1 MTEIAAAGPDATD
14 AGTTGTVVVQP
25 WHRAHPPGSVG
36 GSIYAVDHPHRVS
49 AARALTDE
57 GCRVHADVILD
68 EAGRHQGVTWAELA
82 EIRRSVPDAVLD
94 LHLIHL
100 GRPRPEQLLAH
111 LDRALQAVGS
121 LAVSA
126 VTLAPAQI
134 SEHRDRLDRLRRSG
148 HQLWAE
154 VHPST
159 RAADLD
165 GLDVDGVLVMFIQ
178 PGTKD
183 AADLGQ
189 LAKVAELGRR
199 LPVGVD
205 GGITRTIAPRCL
217 AGGASYVVSGRDL
230 LDVQHDHHPPDG
242 APAPQKGSPS

>member
-1 MTEIAAAGPDATD
+1 MSGTVAD
-14 AGTTGTVVVQP
+14 AGSVDASSVVVQP
-25 WHRAHPPGSVG
+25 WHRTHPPATVG
-36 GSIYAVDHPHRVS
+36 GSIYAVEHPFRVR
-49 AARALTDE
+49 AARALTDA

-68 EAGRHQGVTWAELA
+68 ETGRHRGVTWAELT
-82 EIRRSVPDAVLD
+82 EIHHRVPDAALD

-100 GRPRPEQLLAH
+100 GRPRPEQLVVH
-111 LDRALQAVGS
+111 LERALQAVSS
-121 LAVSA
+121 LGVTA
-126 VTLAPAQI
+126 VTLPPAEI
-134 SEHRDRLDRLRRSG
+134 GRHRSRLDRLRAAG

-154 VHPST
+154 VHPRT
-159 RAADLD
+159 GAEDLD
-165 GLDVDGVLVMFIQ
+165 GLDVDGVLVMFIE

-217 AGGASYVVSGRDL
+217 DSGATYLVSGRDL
-230 LDVQHDHHPPDG
+230 LAVRPEPLVHPG
-242 APAPQKGSPS
+242 